1 MIPAKYN
8 LRNLRVRWM
17 TTLMTVLSTG
27 LVVWASVLSFGLT
40 DGLQYALQVT
50 GHELDLIVVRKGAT
64 DEISSG
70 IEQKIAREV
79 ASLPGIA
86 KNEQGQPQCSV
97 EFVTILTK
105 PRRNNGGT
113 VNLIV
118 RGLENV
124 GRTLRPDFKI
134 VEGRDI
140 EPGKFEALTSRSM
153 AARFENLAIGE
164 KLEVNRQFF
173 EIVGYYEAAG
183 SAAESEVWTDLRDL
197 TIARKTPAAV
207 SSICLRAESP
217 EQRDSLIALLADD
230 KRFQLNAIRET
241 KYFEDQMNQANAIQY
256 IGYIIAGFLIFGA
269 MFAAANTM
277 YAAVASRAR
286 EIGTLRALG
295 FPRGSILVSFLFEA
309 IVLCLLGG
317 LVGCLATL
325 PFNGL
330 STGTMNQF
338 SEITF
343 SFRFGPRVLAQGV
356 LLALVMGL
364 LGGILP
370 AIRAVRLNIISALRE
385 R

>member
-8 LRNLRVRWM
+8 FRNLRVRWV
-17 TTLMTVLSTG
+17 TTLMTVVGTG
-27 LVVWASVLSFGLT
+27 LVVWASVLCFGLA
-40 DGLQYALQVT
+40 DGLQYALRVS
-50 GHELDLIVVRKGAT
+50 GDELDLIVLRKGSS
-64 DEISSG
+64 DETGSG
-70 IEQKIAREV
+70 IEQRVASQI

-86 KNEQGQPQCSV
+86 KDESGQPLCSV

-113 VNLIV
+113 VNMIV
-118 RGLENV
+118 RGLEPQ
-124 GRTLRPDFKI
+124 GRKLRPDYQLT
-134 VEGRDI
+134 EGRDI
-140 EPGKFEALTSRSM
+140 NPGINEAITSRRM
-153 AARFENLAIGE
+153 AERFENLAIGE
-164 KLEVNRQFF
+164 QLEINNVMFQ
-173 EIVGYYEAAG
+173 IVGYFEAGG

-197 TIARKTPAAV
+197 TLARRTPAAV
-207 SSICLRAESP
+207 SSVNLRAESLMS
-217 EQRDSLIALLADD
+217 RDALVKLLADD
-230 KRFQLNAIRET
+230 KRFELNAIPEMQ
-241 KYFEDQMNQANAIQY
+241 YFEDQMTQSNAIQI
-256 IGYIIAGFLIFGA
+256 IGYVIAGFLMFGA

-295 FPRGSILVSFLFEA
+295 FSRRSILSSFLFESV
-309 IVLCLLGG
+309 VLCLMGG
-317 LVGCLATL
+317 ALGCLATL

-343 SFRFGPRVLAQGV
+343 SFRFGPRVLMQGV
-356 LLALVMGL
+356 MLAVIMGL

-370 AIRAVRLNIISALRE
+370 AIRAVRMNIINALRE

>member
-40 DGLQYALQVT
+40 DGLQYALKVT

-70 IEQKIAREV
+70 VEQKVAREV

-86 KNEQGQPQCSV
+86 KDEQGQPQCSV

-134 VEGRDI
+134 VQGRDI

-173 EIVGYYEAAG
+173 EVVGYYEAAG

-230 KRFQLNAIRET
+230 KRFKLNAIRET

-309 IVLCLLGG
+309 VVLCLLGG

-330 STGTMNQF
+330 STGTINQF

>member
-1 MIPAKYN
+1 
-8 LRNLRVRWM
+8 
-17 TTLMTVLSTG
+17 MTVLSTG

-40 DGLQYALQVT
+40 DGLQYALKVT

-70 IEQKIAREV
+70 IEQKVAREI

-86 KNEQGQPQCSV
+86 KDAQGQPQCSV

-118 RGLENV
+118 RGLENI

-134 VEGRDI
+134 VQGRDI

-317 LVGCLATL
+317 FVGCLATL

>member
-1 MIPAKYN
+1 MIPVKYN
-8 LRNLRVRWM
+8 LRNLRVRWI

-40 DGLQYALQVT
+40 DGLQYALKVT

-64 DEISSG
+64 DEIGSG
-70 IEQKIAREV
+70 IEQKVAREV
-79 ASLPGIA
+79 SSLPGIA
-86 KNEQGQPQCSV
+86 RAEQGQPLCSV

-118 RGLENV
+118 RGLEQI

-134 VEGRDI
+134 VQGRDI

-164 KLEVNRQFF
+164 KLEVNRQYF

-217 EQRDSLIALLADD
+217 EQRDSLITRLAED
-230 KRFQLNAIRET
+230 KRFQLHAIRET

-309 IVLCLLGG
+309 VVLCLLGG
-317 LVGCLATL
+317 LAGCLATL

-330 STGTMNQF
+330 STGTINQF

>member
-40 DGLQYALQVT
+40 DGLQYALKVT

-70 IEQKIAREV
+70 VEQKVAREV

-86 KNEQGQPQCSV
+86 KDEQGQPQCSV

-134 VEGRDI
+134 VQGRDI

-173 EIVGYYEAAG
+173 EVVGYYEAAG

-230 KRFQLNAIRET
+230 KRFKLNAIRET
-241 KYFEDQMNQANAIQY
+241 KYFEDQNEPGECDSVHRLHHRWLPDFWSHVCGRQHDVRRRCQPR
-256 IGYIIAGFLIFGA
+256 AG
-269 MFAAANTM
+269 NWNS
-277 YAAVASRAR
+277 AS
-286 EIGTLRALG
+286 
-295 FPRGSILVSFLFEA
+295 
-309 IVLCLLGG
+309 
-317 LVGCLATL
+317 
-325 PFNGL
+325 
-330 STGTMNQF
+330 
-338 SEITF
+338 
-343 SFRFGPRVLAQGV
+343 PRVSTWQHPCV
-356 LLALVMGL
+356 
-364 LGGILP
+364 
-370 AIRAVRLNIISALRE
+370 ISV
-385 R
+385 

>member
-1 MIPAKYN
+1 MIPAKSN

-70 IEQKIAREV
+70 IEQKVAREI

-86 KNEQGQPQCSV
+86 RTEQGQPQCSV

-134 VEGRDI
+134 VQGRDI

-217 EQRDSLIALLADD
+217 EQRDSLVALLADD

-309 IVLCLLGG
+309 VVLCLLGG

-330 STGTMNQF
+330 STGTINQF

-343 SFRFGPRVLAQGV
+343 SFRFGPRVLTQGV
-356 LLALVMGL
+356 LLALLMGL

>member
-70 IEQKIAREV
+70 VEQKVAREV

-86 KNEQGQPQCSV
+86 KDEQGQPQCSV

-134 VEGRDI
+134 VQGRDI

-173 EIVGYYEAAG
+173 EVVGYYEAAG

-230 KRFQLNAIRET
+230 KRFQLNGIRET

-309 IVLCLLGG
+309 VVLCLLGG

-330 STGTMNQF
+330 STGTINQF

-356 LLALVMGL
+356 LLALIMGL

>member
-1 MIPAKYN
+1 
-8 LRNLRVRWM
+8 
-17 TTLMTVLSTG
+17 MTVLSTG

-70 IEQKIAREV
+70 IEQKVAREI

-86 KNEQGQPQCSV
+86 RTEQGQPQCSV

-134 VEGRDI
+134 VQGRDI

-217 EQRDSLIALLADD
+217 EQRDSLVALLADD

-309 IVLCLLGG
+309 VVLCLLGG

-330 STGTMNQF
+330 STGTINQF

-343 SFRFGPRVLAQGV
+343 SFRFGPRVLTQGV
-356 LLALVMGL
+356 LLALLMGL

>member
-8 LRNLRVRWM
+8 LRNLRVRWV
-17 TTLMTVLSTG
+17 TTLMTVVGTG
-27 LVVWASVLSFGLT
+27 LVVWASVLCFGLA
-40 DGLQYALQVT
+40 DGLQYALRVS
-50 GHELDLIVVRKGAT
+50 GDELDLIVLRKGST
-64 DEISSG
+64 DETGSG
-70 IEQKIAREV
+70 IEQRVASQI

-86 KNEQGQPQCSV
+86 KDESGQPLCSV

-113 VNLIV
+113 VNMIV
-118 RGLENV
+118 RGLEPQ
-124 GRTLRPDFKI
+124 GRKLRPDYQLT
-134 VEGRDI
+134 EGRDI
-140 EPGKFEALTSRSM
+140 NPGINEAITSRRM
-153 AARFENLAIGE
+153 AERFENLAIGE
-164 KLEVNRQFF
+164 QLEINNVMFQ
-173 EIVGYYEAAG
+173 IVGYFEAGG

-197 TIARKTPAAV
+197 TLARRTPAAV
-207 SSICLRAESP
+207 SSVNLRA
-217 EQRDSLIALLADD
+217 DSLMSRDALVKLLADD
-230 KRFQLNAIRET
+230 KRFELNAIPEMQ
-241 KYFEDQMNQANAIQY
+241 YFEDQMTQSNAIQI
-256 IGYIIAGFLIFGA
+256 IGYVIAGFLMFGA

-295 FPRGSILVSFLFEA
+295 FSRRSILSSFLFESV
-309 IVLCLLGG
+309 VLCLMGG
-317 LVGCLATL
+317 ALGCLATL

-343 SFRFGPRVLAQGV
+343 SFRFGPRVLMQGV
-356 LLALVMGL
+356 MLAVIMGL

-370 AIRAVRLNIISALRE
+370 AIRAVRMNIINALRE